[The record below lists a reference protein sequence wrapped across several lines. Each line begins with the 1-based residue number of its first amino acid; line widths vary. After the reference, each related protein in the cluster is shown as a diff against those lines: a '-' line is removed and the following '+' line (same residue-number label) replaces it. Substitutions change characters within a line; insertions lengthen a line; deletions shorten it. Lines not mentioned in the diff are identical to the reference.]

1 MEVHMDEQVYE
12 NLKYIRKSLS
22 AQLRGKYPY
31 HNVPLRAK
39 WEADGRACVV
49 NTETGES
56 SLGKGDAQHLRYAI
70 ITLLYDQIPQAIRTR
85 EYLKA
90 AAEALR
96 MQPRANEVPS
106 PFQQQIWYD
115 LLGFTDYNP
124 ALYVRRGY
132 KGPVLYVYMGGYTW
146 GELPIDEALQFW
158 HPDTLRWELG
168 LLYQRG
174 AQMLEFLNSD
184 GDWRSECEAI
194 GACYEPL
201 QEE

>member
-1 MEVHMDEQVYE
+1 MDKQVYE

-22 AQLRGKYPY
+22 GQLRGRYPY

-39 WEADGRACVV
+39 WEAPGLAYVY

-56 SLGKGDAQHLRYAI
+56 SWGKGDSQHLRYAI

-96 MQPRANEVPS
+96 MQPKAKEVPS

-115 LLGFTDYNP
+115 LMGITDYNP
-124 ALYVRRGY
+124 ALYVRHDCE
-132 KGPVLYVYMGGYTW
+132 GPVLYVYMAGYTW
-146 GELPIDEALQFW
+146 GELPIYEALQFW
-158 HPDTLRWELG
+158 HPDTIRWELG
-168 LLYQRG
+168 LLYRRG
-174 AQMLEFLNSD
+174 VQMLEFFNSD
-184 GDWRSECEAI
+184 DDWRSECEAI
-194 GACYEPL
+194 GAYYEPL
-201 QEE
+201 QEG

>member
-1 MEVHMDEQVYE
+1 MDEQVYE